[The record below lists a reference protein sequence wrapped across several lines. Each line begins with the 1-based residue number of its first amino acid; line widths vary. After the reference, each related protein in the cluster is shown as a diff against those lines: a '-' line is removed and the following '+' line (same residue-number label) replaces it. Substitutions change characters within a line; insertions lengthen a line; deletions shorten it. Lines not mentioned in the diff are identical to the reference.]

1 MGYGSTKVSK
11 FVTGQKMF
19 RNVPT
24 PHRHQNL
31 LQSPLRPPLQL
42 LLQLLLQP
50 QLQLLHQSR
59 VRISGIIAQEHL
71 PSAWKKTSPPFTVG
85 RVAVAVTMISS
96 LISLKFIDNILCFE
110 DLW

>member
-31 LQSPLRPPLQL
+31 LQSPLRPQ
-42 LLQLLLQP
+42 LQLLLQP

-96 LISLKFIDNILCFE
+96 LISLKFIDNISCFE